1 MSRDLTWFQYPSR
14 IPEFQPNT
22 DRNNNS
28 VAFSEMK
35 TSLASLEEILGFSN
49 RPISEGDI
57 PEAIQELENTQ
68 EAWKVV
74 ETPGPSI
81 SVAQITNLLDCV
93 G

>member
-1 MSRDLTWFQYPSR
+1 
-14 IPEFQPNT
+14 
-22 DRNNNS
+22 
-28 VAFSEMK
+28 MK

-74 ETPGPSI
+74 ETPGHRYRLRR
-81 SVAQITNLLDCV
+81 LLIFLAA
-93 G
+93 